1 MSFLANLLG
10 TMDKPP
16 ERDPE
21 IEAMKKQSRLAEIE
35 MVKQEEKEEAQ
46 FTEKIKGDVAAFI
59 KSAGTTSRFPP
70 MRASERAIVHTV
82 SAKAGLYPLAF
93 GDEALED
100 RNVVVFKQTVR
111 PSEKDVELMDR
122 ELPYD
127 ACMAALKVTK
137 KRLAEEAARDRER
150 SLKAAAKKVKVV
162 AATQSAKQQR
172 IAQLVGDTSGP
183 VAPKQSGGYGMVP
196 AHLRSDK
203 RSLEEVER
211 DMRAKRAK
219 ISTEKSESDP
229 PEAAGAADAAQPAP
243 TALPTSSAAPTSTE
257 GEGTTAAPAAD
268 RR

>member
-150 SLKAAAKKVKVV
+150 SLKAAAKK
-162 AATQSAKQQR
+162 S
-172 IAQLVGDTSGP
+172 
-183 VAPKQSGGYGMVP
+183 QSGGCHAICKAAENCAACGGHVRAGCP
-196 AHLRSDK
+196 KA
-203 RSLEEVER
+203 VGGVR
-211 DMRAKRAK
+211 DGP
-219 ISTEKSESDP
+219 S
-229 PEAAGAADAAQPAP
+229 
-243 TALPTSSAAPTSTE
+243 
-257 GEGTTAAPAAD
+257 APAV
-268 RR
+268 